1 MAIAVVDLR
10 SYGVQEG
17 GRLIRRVLRGG
28 SFNNTS
34 TNVRAANRNNN
45 RPDDDNNNVSFRPSS
60 TCRRFRKSPSGRNF
74 VVAPAASP
82 EVCQCQVQAVPPV
95 LGQSLD

>member
-1 MAIAVVDLR
+1 VAIAAVDLR
-10 SYGVQEG
+10 RYRLRQG

-60 TCRRFRKSPSGRNF
+60 TCRRFRKCPSGQNS
-74 VVAPAASP
+74 VAAPAASP
-82 EVCQCQVQAVPPV
+82 EACQCQVQAVPPV